1 MDEFEIGKWGPY
13 GTGWWTPVTPTETL
27 GGRWEDPNGWLK
39 PSFLEQMTRNT
50 FKHMREIHGGAK
62 CLELLLKNKLFE
74 LFYFIQNSS
83 FTSKK

>member
-13 GTGWWTPVTPTETL
+13 GTGWWTPVTSTETL

-62 CLELLLKNKLFE
+62 CLEFLLKNKLF
-74 LFYFIQNSS
+74 
-83 FTSKK
+83 